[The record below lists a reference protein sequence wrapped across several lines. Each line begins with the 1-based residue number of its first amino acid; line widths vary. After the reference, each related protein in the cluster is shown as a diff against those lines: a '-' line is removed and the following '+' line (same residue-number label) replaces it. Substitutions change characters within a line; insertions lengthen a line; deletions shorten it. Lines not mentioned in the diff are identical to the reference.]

1 MPDIAVVIPSLP
13 PANLPLSGP
22 ELIVVEQGG
31 VTKQTQV
38 INARGPAPT
47 LYVTGNNIGING
59 SNQVA
64 IPGAAVAEVV
74 TVAGV
79 GTLAVDASKFVEVF
93 VVIGGVGSSSVKIG
107 TSVGGAEIVP
117 LTAISSGEILTF
129 RVDYFMLSAGTIHF
143 TGAGLTIKN
152 YIR

>member
-1 MPDIAVVIPSLP
+1 MPDIAVSIPSLP
-13 PANLPLSGP
+13 SANLPLGGP
-22 ELIVVEQGG
+22 ELIIVEQGG

-38 INARGPAPT
+38 SNTRGPAPT
-47 LYVTGNNIGING
+47 LYVTGNMIGITG
-59 SNQVA
+59 SNQVG

-79 GTLAVDASKFVEVF
+79 GTLDVAASSFIEVF

-117 LTAISSGEILTF
+117 LTDISSGEILTF
-129 RVDYFMLSAGTIHF
+129 RVDYFMLSPGTLHF